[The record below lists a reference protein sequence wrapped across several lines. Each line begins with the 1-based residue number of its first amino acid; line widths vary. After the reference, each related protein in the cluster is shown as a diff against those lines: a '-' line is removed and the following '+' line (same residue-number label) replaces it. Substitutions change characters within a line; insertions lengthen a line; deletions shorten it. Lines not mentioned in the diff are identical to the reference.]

1 MGRRCYLCNKCNK
14 STEIALHR
22 FPQNTPKY
30 THVYQRWL
38 QACGLNER
46 DDVSHIYICTN
57 HFTPEDFHIKNK
69 RIRLNSGAIPSI
81 TVPNPTIKETNNIT
95 DNRMIIQST
104 SDNNNTAD
112 FEKKQLG
119 TPQKPRRFAELRY
132 ISKIKLADVATPRKA
147 KKTLLFVKF
156 TDKKKSK
163 KIKLLQDANK
173 KLKQRI
179 ISMRLIMSQ
188 LLQKGLILKDAED
201 ILLVQ

>member
-81 TVPNPTIKETNNIT
+81 TVPNPTIKEN
-95 DNRMIIQST
+95 
-104 SDNNNTAD
+104 